1 MVAKLIDGKKVAEAV
16 KKDLKKRIPK
26 LGFKPGL
33 AVVLVGDN
41 PASELYVKL
50 KEKASKELGFHFE
63 LYRLD
68 KDTDELALLNLI
80 DKLNQ
85 DKKIHGML
93 VQLPLPK
100 QIDEKLIIDA
110 IRPDKDADG
119 LNPINMGNLLGGN
132 NTVIPATPKG
142 VIKLIESTGI
152 KIEGKHAVIVGRSN
166 IVGKPVSVL
175 LQQKNATVT
184 MCHSKTEPLEEYTK
198 QADILVV
205 AAGKPRLITA
215 DMVKKGA
222 VVIDVGINKVM
233 GKSIGDVDF
242 DDVKKVAGYITPV
255 PGGVGPMT
263 IAMLLENVLQCIWLQ
278 GKLKTELLS

>member
-1 MVAKLIDGKKVAEAV
+1 MAAKLIDGKKAAENI
-16 KKDLKKRIPK
+16 KKELKKRIAK

-41 PASELYVKL
+41 PASEVYVKN
-50 KEKASKELGFHFE
+50 KGIASKDLGFHFE
-63 LYRLD
+63 LHRLPED
-68 KDTDELALLNLI
+68 IDEIALLNLI

-100 QIDEKLIIDA
+100 QINESLIIDA
-110 IRPDKDADG
+110 VRPDKDADG
-119 LNPINMGNLLGGN
+119 FNPINMGNLLIGDN
-132 NTVIPATPKG
+132 KVIPATPKG
-142 VIKLIESTGI
+142 IIRLIESTGI
-152 KIEGKHAVIVGRSN
+152 KISGKHAVVVGRSN
-166 IVGKPVSVL
+166 IVGKPVSIL

-184 MCHSKTEPLEEYTK
+184 MCHSKTEPLEDHTK

-205 AAGKPRLITA
+205 AAGKPRLITK

-222 VVIDVGINKVM
+222 VIIDVGINKVM
-233 GKSIGDVDF
+233 GKLIGDVDF
-242 DDVKKVAGYITPV
+242 DDVRKVAGFITPV

-263 IAMLLENVLQCIWLQ
+263 IIMLLENVLQCIWLQ
-278 GKLKTELLS
+278 GKIKTV